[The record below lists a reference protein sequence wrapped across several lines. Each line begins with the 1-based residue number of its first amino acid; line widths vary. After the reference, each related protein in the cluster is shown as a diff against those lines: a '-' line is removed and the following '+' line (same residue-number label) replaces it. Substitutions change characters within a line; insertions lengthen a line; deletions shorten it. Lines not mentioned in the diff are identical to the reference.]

1 MILPKIAL
9 RNLSR
14 QKRRSFLLGGALS
27 FGMFI
32 LVVVNGLAGGLL
44 SSIQKNFGDLISG
57 HIFFLQIEKDENG
70 RVINLTRD
78 DSAFLS
84 KLKESGI
91 EYKSVSR
98 QTSIYSSVLYN
109 GESSQRA
116 ITGVNWEEEKDFG
129 KGLSMI
135 SGSPEGMANSDG
147 ILISMALAE
156 KLKLVPKKKLA
167 YADAANLKREL
178 KVQWKK
184 DGKSWNLEKKV
195 AAETKRIEAENKA
208 KQLELAPTI
217 LGEEVLVQLDT
228 IHGQKNVAAFRIK
241 GVFDAQMD
249 YAAYVD
255 RETLNAYA
263 EMPAGSFNMT
273 AVMLNSISGLDQKT
287 MAIHALMKDTYDL
300 VPYAKIMGRNTGT
313 VIGDIKKAGFEGQK
327 TIITNLNNE
336 LGSIVGILNGIQ
348 AGCFVLFIIVLMVVM
363 VGLVNTFR
371 IVVYERTKEIGT
383 MRAVGT
389 QRSQIRNLF
398 VLEAGFLGFAGTIP
412 GTLLGLVVLN
422 VITLFRLDSMAE
434 MALFLVNGHLQY
446 TLSLGMLIS
455 SIVTVIVFTLLA
467 ALIPAR
473 RAARMEPA
481 QALRTQF

>member
-78 DSAFLS
+78 DSAFLE
-84 KLKESGI
+84 KMKEAGI
-91 EYKSVSR
+91 AYKSVSR
-98 QTSIYSSVLYN
+98 QTSVYSSVLYN

-116 ITGVNWEEEKDFG
+116 VTGVNWEEEKDFG
-129 KGLSMI
+129 KGLTMI
-135 SGSPEGMANSDG
+135 AGSPDGMANTDG

-156 KLKLVPKKKLA
+156 RLKLVPKKKLA

-178 KVQWKK
+178 KIQWKK
-184 DGKSWNLEKKV
+184 DGKSWNLDKKV
-195 AAETKRIEAENKA
+195 QAETKRIEAENKA
-208 KQLELAPTI
+208 KQLELAPSI
-217 LGEEVLVQLDT
+217 LGEELLVQLDT
-228 IHGQKNVAAFRIK
+228 IHGQKNVASFRIK
-241 GVFDAQMD
+241 GIFDAQMD

-255 RETLNAYA
+255 RETLNGYA

-273 AVMLNSISGLDQKT
+273 AVKLKNVSGLDQKT
-287 MAIHALMKDTYDL
+287 IIVQSLLKDKYDL
-300 VPYAKIMGRNTGT
+300 VPYSKIAGRSAN
-313 VIGDIKKAGFEGQK
+313 VIIGDVKKEGFTGQK

-348 AGCFVLFIIVLMVVM
+348 AGCFVLFVIILAVVM

-389 QRSQIRNLF
+389 QRSQIKNLF
-398 VLEAGFLGFAGTIP
+398 LLEAGFLGFAGTIP
-412 GTLLGLVVLN
+412 GTALGFIVLN

-434 MALFLVNGHLQY
+434 MALFLNNGHLQY
-446 TLSLGMLIS
+446 TVSLGMLVG
-455 SIVTVIVFTLLA
+455 SIAIVIAFTLLA

-473 RAARMEPA
+473 RAAKMEPA

>member
-1 MILPKIAL
+1 
-9 RNLSR
+9 
-14 QKRRSFLLGGALS
+14 
-27 FGMFI
+27 
-32 LVVVNGLAGGLL
+32 LAVH
-44 SSIQKNFGDLISG
+44 S
-57 HIFFLQIEKDENG
+57 
-70 RVINLTRD
+70 
-78 DSAFLS
+78 
-84 KLKESGI
+84 
-91 EYKSVSR
+91 
-98 QTSIYSSVLYN
+98 
-109 GESSQRA
+109 
-116 ITGVNWEEEKDFG
+116 
-129 KGLSMI
+129 
-135 SGSPEGMANSDG
+135 
-147 ILISMALAE
+147 
-156 KLKLVPKKKLA
+156 
-167 YADAANLKREL
+167 
-178 KVQWKK
+178 
-184 DGKSWNLEKKV
+184 
-195 AAETKRIEAENKA
+195 
-208 KQLELAPTI
+208 
-217 LGEEVLVQLDT
+217 
-228 IHGQKNVAAFRIK
+228 
-241 GVFDAQMD
+241 
-249 YAAYVD
+249 
-255 RETLNAYA
+255 
-263 EMPAGSFNMT
+263 
-273 AVMLNSISGLDQKT
+273 
-287 MAIHALMKDTYDL
+287 LMKDTYDL
-300 VPYAKIMGRNTGT
+300 VPYTKIMGRNTGT
-313 VIGDIKKAGFEGQK
+313 VIGDIKKAGFDGQK

-336 LGSIVGILNGIQ
+336 LGAIVGILNGIQ